1 MEIYFQKNIVSFL
14 EVVMKISRARKSL
27 AKAVFIAFHFSQ
39 QVSAPVH

>member
-14 EVVMKISRARKSL
+14 EVVMKISR
-27 AKAVFIAFHFSQ
+27 VFIAFHFSQ